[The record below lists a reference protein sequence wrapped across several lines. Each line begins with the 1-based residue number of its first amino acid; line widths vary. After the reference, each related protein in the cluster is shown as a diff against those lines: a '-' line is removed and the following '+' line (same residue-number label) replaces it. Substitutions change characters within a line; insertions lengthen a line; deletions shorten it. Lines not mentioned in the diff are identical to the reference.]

1 LRKRDGEGTMLND
14 DLISSSAQRLFADMA
29 DIQAVLTAKD
39 ASWKDRLWAG
49 IEETGLNVAALPE
62 GLGGAGIGLS
72 DSLGIVRAAGQMAL
86 AAPLA
91 ETILAGWMLGAAGLE
106 MPSGRIAFGPSSFS
120 DEVTLHGDGSVS
132 GRIARL
138 SFARECSHVALLADG
153 PAGLSV
159 VLIALDEASIEQNS
173 NLAYDPVDRV
183 TFSRCSVVAMRRAPA
198 VFTADTALLVG
209 AVARSLQ
216 IAGALEKMLA
226 LTTDYVMQRR
236 AFERLI
242 SGFQAVQHS
251 VAQLAGEVAVSVS
264 AARSAADA
272 LETLLTEGRDF
283 NDPELR
289 LEVISA
295 KIRTASAAQKG
306 AAIAH
311 QLHGA
316 IGVTREHV
324 LHRLTLRALAW
335 RDDYGNESQW
345 RERLGQMVCERG
357 SAALWPLLATR

>member
-1 LRKRDGEGTMLND
+1 MQDG
-14 DLISSSAQRLFADMA
+14 DLVSASAQRLFADTA
-29 DIQAVLTAKD
+29 DIQTVIAAKD
-39 ASWKDRLWAG
+39 SNWKDRLWAG
-49 IEETGLNVAALPE
+49 IEDTGLNVAALPE
-62 GLGGAGIGLS
+62 ALGGAGLGLY
-72 DSLGIVRAAGQMAL
+72 DSLGIMRVAGGAAL

-91 ETILAGWMLGAAGLE
+91 DTVLAGWMLGAAGLE
-106 MPSGRIAFGPSSFS
+106 MPAGKIAFGPSSFF
-120 DEVTLHGDGSVS
+120 DEVTLHPDGTVS
-132 GRIARL
+132 GTLARL
-138 SFARECSHVALLADG
+138 PFGSECSHVALLAQASD
-153 PAGLSV
+153 AVSV
-159 VLIALDEASIEQNS
+159 VLIALDQASIERHT

-183 TFSRCSVVAMRRAPA
+183 SFSRCRAIAAKEAPA
-198 VFTADTALLVG
+198 TFTRDTALLMG
-209 AVARSLQ
+209 ATARSLQ

-226 LTTDYVMQRR
+226 LTTDYVTQRR

-242 SGFQAVQHS
+242 SGFQSVQHS

-272 LETLLTEGRDF
+272 LERLLNEGRDF

-295 KIRTASAAQKG
+295 KIRTANAAQKG
-306 AAIAH
+306 AGIAH

-345 RERLGQMVCERG
+345 RERLGQLICERG
-357 SAALWPLLATR
+357 PDALWPLLAAR

>member
-1 LRKRDGEGTMLND
+1 MQND
-14 DLISSSAQRLFADMA
+14 DIIVTSAERLFADVA
-29 DIQAVLTAKD
+29 DIQAVIAAKD
-39 ASWKDRLWAG
+39 SSWNDRLWAG

-62 GLGGAGIGLS
+62 DLGGAGLGLG
-72 DSLGIVRAAGQMAL
+72 DSLGILRIAGRAAL
-86 AAPLA
+86 SAPLA
-91 ETILAGWMLGAAGLE
+91 ETLLAGWMLGAAGLE
-106 MPSGRIAFGPSSFS
+106 MPAGRIAFGPSSFH
-120 DEVTLHGDGSVS
+120 DNLTLDPDGTVSGSVQ
-132 GRIARL
+132 RL
-138 SFARECSHVALLADG
+138 AFARECTHAALLAQDAEG
-153 PAGLSV
+153 ISV

-183 TFSRCSVVAMRRAPA
+183 TFSRCHAVATRRAPA
-198 VFTADTALLVG
+198 AFTADTALLMGV
-209 AVARSLQ
+209 AARSLQ

-236 AFERLI
+236 AFERPI

-251 VAQLAGEVAVSVS
+251 VAQLASEVAVSVS

-272 LETLLTEGRDF
+272 LETLLGEGRGF

-324 LHRLTLRALAW
+324 LHRLTLRVLAW
-335 RDDYGNESQW
+335 RDDFGNESQW
-345 RERLGQMVCERG
+345 RERLGQLVCERG
-357 SAALWPLLATR
+357 PAALWPLLATR

>member
-1 LRKRDGEGTMLND
+1 MQND
-14 DLISSSAQRLFADMA
+14 DLIFSSAQRLFADVA
-29 DIQAVLTAKD
+29 DIQAILAAKD
-39 ASWKDRLWAG
+39 SSWKDHLWAG
-49 IEETGLNVAALPE
+49 IEQTGFNVAALPE
-62 GLGGAGIGLS
+62 DLGGSGIGLS
-72 DSLGIVRAAGQMAL
+72 DSLGILRAAGQMAL

-91 ETILAGWMLGAAGLE
+91 ETILAGWMLGAAGLK

-138 SFARECSHVALLADG
+138 SFARECSHAALLAG
-153 PAGLSV
+153 GSAGLSV
-159 VLIALDEASIEQNS
+159 VLVSLDEASIEQNS

-183 TFSRCSVVAMRRAPA
+183 VFSGCRVVAARPAPA
-198 VFTADTALLVG
+198 AFTVDTALLMG
-209 AVARSLQ
+209 AAARSLQ

-242 SGFQAVQHS
+242 SGFQAVQHN

-272 LETLLTEGRDF
+272 LETLLKEGRGF

-345 RERLGQMVCERG
+345 RERLGQLVCEQG
-357 SAALWPLLATR
+357 PAALWPLLATR

>member
-1 LRKRDGEGTMLND
+1 MQND
-14 DLISSSAQRLFADMA
+14 DLVATSAQRLFADVA
-29 DIQAVLTAKD
+29 DIQAVIAAKD
-39 ASWKDRLWAG
+39 TSWKDRLWAG
-49 IEETGLNVAALPE
+49 VEETGLNVAALPE
-62 GLGGAGIGLS
+62 DLGGAGLGLY
-72 DSLGIVRAAGQMAL
+72 DSLGILRIAGGAAL

-91 ETILAGWMLGAAGLE
+91 ETLLAGWMLGAAGLE
-106 MPSGRIAFGPSSFS
+106 MPAGRIAFGPSSFF
-120 DEVTLHGDGSVS
+120 DDVTLHADGSVS
-132 GRIARL
+132 GAVARL
-138 SFARECSHVALLADG
+138 AFARECTHAALLARG
-153 PAGLSV
+153 PKGLSV
-159 VLIALDEASIEQNS
+159 VLVALDDAAIERNN
-173 NLAYDPVDRV
+173 NLAYDPLDRV
-183 TFSRCSVVAMRRAPA
+183 TLSKCRVVATRRAPA
-198 VFTADTALLVG
+198 AFTNDTALLMG
-209 AVARSLQ
+209 AAARSLQ
-216 IAGALEKMLA
+216 IAGALEKILA

-242 SGFQAVQHS
+242 SGFQSVQHS

-264 AARSAADA
+264 AARSAAEA
-272 LETLLTEGRDF
+272 IEGLLKEGRDF

-324 LHRLTLRALAW
+324 LHRLTLRVLAW

-345 RERLGQMVCERG
+345 RERLGQLVCERG
-357 SAALWPLLATR
+357 PEALWPLLATR

>member
-1 LRKRDGEGTMLND
+1 MHNE
-14 DLISSSAQRLFADMA
+14 DLVAASAERLFADLA
-29 DIQAVLTAKD
+29 DIQAVIAKD
-39 ASWKDRLWAG
+39 ASWKERLWTG

-62 GLGGAGIGLS
+62 DLGGAGLGLN
-72 DSLGIVRAAGQMAL
+72 DSLGVLRMAGRAAIS
-86 AAPLA
+86 APLA
-91 ETILAGWMLGAAGLE
+91 ETLLAGWMLGAAGLE
-106 MPSGRIAFGPSSFS
+106 MPAGRIAFGPSSLF
-120 DEVTLHGDGSVS
+120 DHVTLHADGTVS
-132 GRIARL
+132 GIVARL
-138 SFARECSHVALLADG
+138 AFARECTYAALLAQG
-153 PAGLSV
+153 PEGLAV
-159 VLIALDEASIEQNS
+159 VMVALEAASIEHIS

-183 TFSRCSVVAMRRAPA
+183 TFSRCVPIATGRAPA
-198 VFTADTALLVG
+198 TFTADTALLMG
-209 AVARSLQ
+209 AAARSLQ
-216 IAGALEKMLA
+216 IAGALEKILA

-272 LETLLTEGRDF
+272 LERLLREGRDF
-283 NDPELR
+283 GDPELR

-295 KIRTASAAQKG
+295 KIRAASAAQKG

-324 LHRLTLRALAW
+324 LHRLTLRVLAW

-345 RERLGQMVCERG
+345 RERLGQLICERG
-357 SAALWPLLATR
+357 PDALWPLLATR